1 MTEGE
6 VLEWRR
12 GEYRISTDADAL
24 DVRFIHGYL
33 TTAYWSP
40 GVSRET
46 VERSIRHSL
55 CFGLYTGATQIGF
68 ARVVTDRASFAYL
81 ADVFIIEANRGSGLG
96 AWLIET
102 ILSHPELQGL
112 RRWTLATRDAHGL
125 YRRFGFRPLA
135 DPSRFMEKPGSSIA
149 ADPVAPDA
157 GAGERAVALKPGD
170 E

>member
-1 MTEGE
+1 

-12 GEYRISTDADAL
+12 EEYCISTDADAL
-24 DVRFIHGYL
+24 DVRFVHGFL
-33 TTAYWSP
+33 RTAYWSL

-46 VERSIRHSL
+46 VERSIQHSL
-55 CFGLYTGATQIGF
+55 CFGLYSGETQIGF

-81 ADVFIIEANRGSGLG
+81 ADVFITEANRGSGLG
-96 AWLIET
+96 GWLIET

-135 DPSRFMEKPGSSIA
+135 DPSRFMEKRGSSTA
-149 ADPVAPDA
+149 GDPADPEA
-157 GAGERAVALKPGD
+157 GAVERAVALKPGD